1 MSRCPGLVA
10 AFTLA
15 AASLLGAAGGQD
27 LQHAYDGHVVERIQS
42 VTITPKPGAPFRAT
56 VVTDWT
62 RTLAD
67 GTRVTV
73 KNHRTV
79 ARDSTGRVFQERR
92 FFSADGDVTST
103 RISELDYYDPVRKE
117 VSACD
122 TAQRLCTIRAW
133 PQTDTAVETC
143 KPIQRPNMTVTCESL
158 GDARVASLQTIGSRQ
173 IVTVA
178 GGPLGLKEPEPTI
191 KEFWFSPRLDLNL
204 IVKRFDPRGGAQNF
218 AFTDINLSEPD
229 PQLFTLPQGFRT
241 ARTVIQ

>member
-1 MSRCPGLVA
+1 MKRLCVFA
-10 AFTLA
+10 A
-15 AASLLGAAGGQD
+15 LLLPIAPAQD
-27 LQHAYDGHVVERIQS
+27 AQHVYDGHTVERIQS
-42 VTITPKPGAPFRAT
+42 VTITPKPGAPFQAT

-79 ARDSTGRVFQERR
+79 ARDSTGRIFQERR
-92 FFSADGDVTST
+92 FFSADGDVTAT

-117 VSACD
+117 VSVCD
-122 TAQRLCTIRAW
+122 TAQRLCTIREW
-133 PQTDTAVETC
+133 PQTETAIETC
-143 KPIQRPNMTVTCESL
+143 KPIQRPNLTVTCEAL
-158 GDARVASLQTIGSRQ
+158 GGSNVASLQTVGSRQ
-173 IVTVA
+173 IVTIT
-178 GGPLGLKEPEPTI
+178 GGALGLKEPEPAI

-218 AFTDINLSEPD
+218 TFTNINLSEPD
-229 PQLFTLPQGFRT
+229 PQLFMPPPGFRT